1 MTSEV
6 SFEVNDTEGRASGS
20 EVGYQGLRDI
30 NHEHSQVG
38 AIVNGDGFDVHEIL
52 QAPELFCV
60 PEVELDLETKAIVVD
75 ELVISQVKITAEQN
89 DVSSGLGFEIGF
101 DDDDHILEFRLI
113 LYVVVLALKS
123 NLATTT
129 YGQESHL
136 V

>member
-1 MTSEV
+1 VTSEV

-60 PEVELDLETKAIVVD
+60 PEVELDLETKAIVVN
-75 ELVISQVKITAEQN
+75 ESVIGQVKITAEQN

-101 DDDDHILEFRLI
+101 DDDDHIQGVSKELAQW
-113 LYVVVLALKS
+113 VLTY
-123 NLATTT
+123 AT
-129 YGQESHL
+129 
-136 V
+136 